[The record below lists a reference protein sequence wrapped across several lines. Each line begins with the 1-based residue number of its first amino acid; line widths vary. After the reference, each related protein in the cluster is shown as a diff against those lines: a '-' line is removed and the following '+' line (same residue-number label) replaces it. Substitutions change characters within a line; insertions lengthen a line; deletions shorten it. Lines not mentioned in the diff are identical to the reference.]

1 MHRSV
6 IYGWLVESDIARTR
20 IFEEKMT
27 ITEFLPLL
35 LIAMVAANIGQ
46 LIFGYSLGRY
56 VMSLIVSFIGAFF
69 GIGIARLFGFPE
81 LLPFIIR
88 GEMFPLMW
96 SMIGAGTLSWAWDSL
111 TRGAEIDYLIT
122 QEVNRRE

>member
-1 MHRSV
+1 
-6 IYGWLVESDIARTR
+6 
-20 IFEEKMT
+20 MT

-56 VMSLIVSFIGAFF
+56 VVSLTVSFIGAFF

-88 GEMFPLMW
+88 GEMFPVMW
-96 SMIGAGTLSWAWDSL
+96 SMIGAGTLSWVLDSV
-111 TRGAEIDYLIT
+111 TRLAEKDNLIT
-122 QEVNRRE
+122 QEVSRWE